1 MDNVKRIASFSV
13 NHDLIAPGIYVSR
26 IDGDVT
32 TYDLRTRIPN
42 AGDYMDHITMHSLE
56 HMFATYVR
64 NAAIG
69 PQVIYF
75 GPMGCQTGFYLLIRN
90 ADNEVVLTA
99 VKQVLQSIID
109 HNGEMF
115 GATRIACGNYRNLS
129 VESAKEEARRYLDAL
144 NAIPE
149 VTFRYEE

>member
-1 MDNVKRIASFSV
+1 MERITSFCV
-13 NHDLIAPGIYVSR
+13 DHDKIVPGIYVSR
-26 IDGDVT
+26 IDGDIT

-42 AGDYMDHITMHSLE
+42 TDDLMDHVTMHSME

-64 NAAIG
+64 NAPIG
-69 PQVIYF
+69 PQVLYF

-90 ADNEVVLTA
+90 ADNLTVLAA
-99 VKQVLQSIID
+99 VKDVLEKIISHD
-109 HNGEMF
+109 GEMF
-115 GATRIACGNYRNLS
+115 GATRIACGNYQNLS
-129 VESAKEEARRYLDAL
+129 VESAKAEARRYLDAL